1 MNEPWRGTTREAES
15 SGHGVDSH
23 HGRFALGDAAALR
36 ERAGVVAAMAQL
48 LALGRVHA
56 TSHFTH
62 VNGLRLHHLEVGKG
76 PVIVLLHGACGGAA
90 NWFRLMEPL
99 SRDHHVLAL
108 DLPGFGLSDAIE
120 PQPPLG
126 LHIARVVQ
134 SWLDALS
141 IDNCAVVGTSFG
153 ALPAFR
159 LAQIDSARVKRVV
172 LIDAVGLGR
181 EVPLPLRLA
190 SLAPLAPLALKPSR
204 FATRWQFHEL
214 MVSQG
219 ARMPKA
225 DVDGLLEYLWQS
237 AVCTDQHRLQ
247 RAFTMFS
254 DIRGQREVVSDEEL
268 REFPGRLMLVW
279 GERDRFLPLAHGR
292 RAAALVPR
300 ALLRIIPGAGH
311 SPNWEAPDAVLD
323 CLTAFLGNRPL
334 L

>member
-1 MNEPWRGTTREAES
+1 
-15 SGHGVDSH
+15 
-23 HGRFALGDAAALR
+23 
-36 ERAGVVAAMAQL
+36 MARL
-48 LALGRVHA
+48 LALGGVRA
-56 TSHFTH
+56 TSHFSQIL
-62 VNGLRLHHLEVGKG
+62 GLRLHHLELGQG

-99 SRDHHVLAL
+99 SRNHRVLAL
-108 DLPGFGLSDAIE
+108 DLPGFGLSEAIDPE
-120 PQPPLG
+120 PPLG
-126 LHIARVVQ
+126 LHIARVVK

-141 IDNCAVVGTSFG
+141 IDSCAVLGTSFG

-172 LIDAVGLGR
+172 LIDAVGFGR
-181 EVPLPLRLA
+181 EAPLPLRLA
-190 SLAPLAPLALKPSR
+190 SLAALAPLALKPSR

-237 AVCTDQHRLQ
+237 AVCADQHRLQ

-268 REFPGRLMLVW
+268 REFPGRLMLIW
-279 GERDRFLPLAHGR
+279 GERDRFLPVAHGR

-311 SPNWEAPDAVLD
+311 SPNWEAPDAVLE